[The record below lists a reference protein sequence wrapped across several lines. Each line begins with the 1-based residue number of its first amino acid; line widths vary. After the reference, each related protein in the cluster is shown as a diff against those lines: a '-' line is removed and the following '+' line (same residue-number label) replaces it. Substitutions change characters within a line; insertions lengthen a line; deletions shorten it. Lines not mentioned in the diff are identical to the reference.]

1 MGIGEPELRSVT
13 LVSNG
18 TGTWTDG
25 TVIDLHW
32 TYIFLGGRAGLYK
45 AYPINVEIKLPSE
58 QIVSSVF
65 MNILERAPR
74 SGTILKEEHF
84 QFQLLQP
91 TILCKFQWDS
101 TIDVPEQEITF
112 IITVHNSYD
121 SSILLRD
128 PISRRRNFLVSFSR

>member
-1 MGIGEPELRSVT
+1 MGIGDPEPRSVT

-45 AYPINVEIKLPSE
+45 AYPVNIEIRLPSE
-58 QIVSSVF
+58 QIVSAVY
-65 MNILERAPR
+65 MHILERAPR
-74 SGTILKEEHF
+74 SGKVLKEEHF

-91 TILCKFQWDS
+91 AILCKFHWDS
-101 TIDVPEQEITF
+101 TVDIPEQEVTF
-112 IITVHNSYD
+112 SVATNDRYD
-121 SSILLRD
+121 SNVLLRD
-128 PISRRRNFLVSFSR
+128 PISRRRNFLISLSC